1 MGLDPGLRTGVK
13 VAVVDATGKV
23 METATIYPHQPRND
37 WDGSLHVLEKLAEK
51 YQVSLIAIGNGTASR
66 ETDKLA
72 RDLIKRRPELKLTSI
87 VVSEA
92 GASVYSASEFASR
105 ELPGM
110 DVSLRGAV
118 SIARRLQD
126 PLAELVKVD
135 PKSIGVGQYQH
146 DVAQTQLARSLD
158 AVVEDCVNAVGVD
171 VNTASPPLL
180 ERVSGLNHRGAKH
193 RRLPRRQGHV
203 HLTRGFARRA
213 APGRKD
219 L

>member
-1 MGLDPGLRTGVK
+1 MDRCMRWESWPKNTG
-13 VAVVDATGKV
+13 
-23 METATIYPHQPRND
+23 
-37 WDGSLHVLEKLAEK
+37 
-51 YQVSLIAIGNGTASR
+51 VSLIAIGNGTASR

-105 ELPGM
+105 ELPEHGC
-110 DVSLRGAV
+110 LA
-118 SIARRLQD
+118 ARRGFHRAPLQD

-180 ERVSGLNHRGAKH
+180 ERVSGLNSTVAQSIVAYRDK
-193 RRLPRRQGHV
+193 QGHV
-203 HLTRGFARRA
+203 YFTRRLARSA
-213 APGRKD
+213 APG
-219 L
+219 

>member
-1 MGLDPGLRTGVK
+1 MRWKNWRKNTG
-13 VAVVDATGKV
+13 
-23 METATIYPHQPRND
+23 
-37 WDGSLHVLEKLAEK
+37 
-51 YQVSLIAIGNGTASR
+51 VSLIAIGNGTASR

-72 RDLIKRRPELKLTSI
+72 RDLIKRRPELKLTAI

-105 ELPGM
+105 ELPDM

-193 RRLPRRQGHV
+193 RRLPRQQRRV
-203 HLTRGFARRA
+203 CLARRVARSA
-213 APGRKD
+213 APGRQD